1 MAVAADAAEADALV
15 SSLESLEMDE
25 VVAETPSDL
34 AEYGL
39 AAPRATVRVR
49 LQGAGEPLVLQ
60 VGDKTPDGSAV
71 YARVPTAARVFTV
84 PAYVEA
90 SFTKKPFDLRDRSVL
105 HVQREEVTALD
116 IKGPEGAY
124 ALAKDDEGRMVLR
137 PPARAPAPDAGP
149 STRWWARWRT
159 SAWRRWP
166 PRPPPTSGRS
176 ASCRPPAPSPSAWPE
191 VPRGPSRSATA
202 RREGRHHVHVAGSPL
217 VAIVPGAL
225 VGDLAKGMGELRA
238 KRLLEISTYEVE
250 GFDVEAG
257 GTKRVH
263 ARTSS
268 KDEQGADV
276 HKWKRTAPDA
286 KDLDTNKV
294 QDALFAVGGLE
305 VLEFI
310 DAPKPPDAYGLDAPV
325 LRVTL
330 RHAGGR
336 PPAWFEVGTK
346 DGAVLR
352 PAGRRRRRDE
362 ARPRKGG
369 RAGQGVR
376 GAIAPDGLA
385 ERAQSTNLRPRIS
398 ELPLLPR
405 RQLVPNRLEARD
417 GFWIVSLPEGHE
429 GFLSRHPVP
438 LRLSTLPVLPQPL
451 LGLRLELRPHG
462 EVASQDSSAKR
473 VEQVR
478 GPVQLPI
485 EFIDGQ
491 NRPSGKSDRRIVEV
505 VEDDAEAE
513 FGPAHSPDVAPRR
526 NGNGHLGEVAC
537 PKRHSHPA

>member
-1 MAVAADAAEADALV
+1 VEAAVKRPPFLATYVAVAVFAALGAYIYFVESKRPDTPEKAKEKVFVLDKTKVEGLALSTAGQEEVQLVRDKDGWRITAPMAVAADASEADALV

-49 LQGAGEPLVLQ
+49 LQGASEPLVLL
-60 VGDKTPDGSAV
+60 VGDKTPDGSGV

-105 HVQREEVTALD
+105 HVPREAVATLD

-124 ALAKDDEGRMVLR
+124 ALAKDERDEWSFVRPLRTRAGRWSVDALVGTLANLR
-137 PPARAPAPDAGP
+137 MEAVAAEAATDPKPFGLLPPARTVTIGLAGGA
-149 STRWWARWRT
+149 TRVLEV
-159 SAWRRWP
+159 
-166 PRPPPTSGRS
+166 GN
-176 ASCRPPAPSPSAWPE
+176 SPS
-191 VPRGPSRSATA
+191 
-202 RREGRHHVHVAGSPL
+202 EGRHHVRVAGSPL

-238 KRLLEISTYEVE
+238 KRLLEVSTYEVE
-250 GFDVEAG
+250 GSDVEAA

-268 KDEQGADV
+268 KDDQGADV

-305 VLEFI
+305 VLEFV
-310 DAPKPPDAYGLDAPV
+310 DAPKPPEAYGLDAPA

-346 DGAVLR
+346 DGAYY
-352 PAGRRRRRDE
+352 ARREGD
-362 ARPRKGG
+362 AAVMKLDPVK
-369 RAGQGVR
+369 A
-376 GAIAPDGLA
+376 A
-385 ERAQSTNLRPRIS
+385 ELVKAFS
-398 ELPLLPR
+398 EL
-405 RQLVPNRLEARD
+405 
-417 GFWIVSLPEGHE
+417 
-429 GFLSRHPVP
+429 
-438 LRLSTLPVLPQPL
+438 
-451 LGLRLELRPHG
+451 
-462 EVASQDSSAKR
+462 
-473 VEQVR
+473 
-478 GPVQLPI
+478 
-485 EFIDGQ
+485 
-491 NRPSGKSDRRIVEV
+491 
-505 VEDDAEAE
+505 
-513 FGPAHSPDVAPRR
+513 
-526 NGNGHLGEVAC
+526 
-537 PKRHSHPA
+537 